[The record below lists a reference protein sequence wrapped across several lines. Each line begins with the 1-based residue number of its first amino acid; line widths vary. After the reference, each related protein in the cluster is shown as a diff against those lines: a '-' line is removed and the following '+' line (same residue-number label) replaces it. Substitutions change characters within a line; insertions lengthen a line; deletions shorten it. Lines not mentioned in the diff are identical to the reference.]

1 MIFDTHIHLNDETLY
16 KNLDKYITEAK
27 ENGVTKFLC
36 VGYDLKSS
44 ILAVEIAK
52 KYDFVYAAIGAI
64 PTEHKGYKLLDSND
78 PTINKLKELYLKN
91 EKYIKAIGEIG
102 LDYYWEKDEPIK
114 EKQKKMLLEQIN
126 LANELNLPV
135 SIHCRD
141 AVQDFYDF
149 IKIHKINNA
158 GVMHCYSGSK
168 EMAELFIKEGYVIA
182 FGGVLTFKNSRVT
195 KEVIQNIPLD
205 KIVFETDAPYLA
217 PVPYRGKSNEPK
229 YICETVK
236 YAAEL
241 LNISY
246 EEMQNISYSN
256 SIKTFHV

>member
-1 MIFDTHIHLNDETLY
+1 
-16 KNLDKYITEAK
+16 
-27 ENGVTKFLC
+27 
-36 VGYDLKSS
+36 
-44 ILAVEIAK
+44 
-52 KYDFVYAAIGAI
+52 
-64 PTEHKGYKLLDSND
+64 
-78 PTINKLKELYLKN
+78 
-91 EKYIKAIGEIG
+91 
-102 LDYYWEKDEPIK
+102 
-114 EKQKKMLLEQIN
+114 MLLEQIN

-217 PVPYRGKSNEPK
+217 PVPYRGKMNEPK

-236 YAAEL
+236 YAAQL

-246 EEMQNISYSN
+246 EEMQNISYNN
-256 SIKTFHV
+256 SVKTFHV